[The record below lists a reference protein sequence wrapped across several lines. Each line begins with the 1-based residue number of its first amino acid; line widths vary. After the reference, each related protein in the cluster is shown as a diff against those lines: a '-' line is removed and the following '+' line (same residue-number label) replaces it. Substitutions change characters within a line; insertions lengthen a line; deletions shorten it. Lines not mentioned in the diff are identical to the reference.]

1 MKGKFIFI
9 CLSLLFNSS
18 KLKKVIR
25 KLKIM
30 MNKVIR
36 LMKDIEKGKHKTFYY
51 FFIKFNMN
59 MKIKSFLDFTNKE
72 LV

>member
-30 MNKVIR
+30 MKIVKIMNKVIR
-36 LMKDIEKGKHKTFYY
+36 LMKDI
-51 FFIKFNMN
+51 
-59 MKIKSFLDFTNKE
+59 D
-72 LV
+72 